1 MKKLVKSFVILAVIA
16 IAFGSASVVFAQ
28 GSNPGTPVGF
38 GGRGSRGGM
47 GSGSTFL
54 NQNRDSFEDGLLHDE
69 MIAAF
74 AEALGLDIEVLET
87 RLADGETMAEIALS
101 TGLTL
106 DDFRTVLKD
115 VRTLVHEWAVE
126 EGILPE
132 AQGPRGGMGRFGGM
146 QGGGQGLYGSGDC
159 LAD

>member
-1 MKKLVKSFVILAVIA
+1 MKKLVKSFVILAVVA
-16 IAFGSASVVFAQ
+16 IALGSASAVFAQ
-28 GSNPGTPVGF
+28 SSTPETPTGF
-38 GGRGSRGGM
+38 GSRGNRGGM

-74 AEALGLDIEVLET
+74 AEALDLDVEVVET

-106 DDFRTVLKD
+106 DEFRTVLKD
-115 VRTLVHEWAVE
+115 VRTQVHEWAVE

-146 QGGGQGLYGSGDC
+146 KGDGQGLYGSGECIND
-159 LAD
+159 